1 MSNEVEP
8 VGDVQVSPR
17 PATRGETGRVIGD
30 DDEKTRGLRHYKDST
45 NFGRRSDRA
54 TQE

>member
-1 MSNEVEP
+1 MSYEVEP
-8 VGDVQVSPR
+8 VRDIHVSPR
-17 PATRGETGRVIGD
+17 PATSETSRVIGD

-45 NFGRRSDRA
+45 NFGRRSEKA